1 MTYQQAVFVKN
12 QVLDKKPLDKVAE
25 AFYKQ
30 YGKTDYCKGP
40 YNKSFSKLD
49 GNDLKTTASSILNEK
64 L

>member
-12 QVLDKKPLDKVAE
+12 LIKENQTLDKVAE

-30 YGKTDYCKGP
+30 YGKTEYCKGP
-40 YNKSFSKLD
+40 YNKLFSKLD
-49 GNDLKTTASSILNEK
+49 GNDLKTTAALVLKER